1 MQFRSIFRGSI
12 PILENLEKAIYIIA
26 GVLLAFAA
34 FAMLSKTIL
43 SLWALFMNESIRYT
57 ALKLL
62 DDLLL
67 VLMLVEVLHTILVS
81 LKTQVLKT
89 EPFLAIG
96 LIAAVRR
103 ILIITVE
110 AAHIAD
116 LSEVVFQRT
125 MIEIGIL
132 TMTILILVISIYLV
146 RKQAPQPEVD
156 QHLISQR

>member
-1 MQFRSIFRGSI
+1 MQVKSIYQGSI
-12 PILENLEKAIYIIA
+12 PTLEKLEKAIYIIA
-26 GVLLAFAA
+26 GILLVVAA
-34 FAMLSKTIL
+34 FAMLGKAVVA
-43 SLWALFMNESIRYT
+43 LWSSFSHSTAREL

-67 VLMLVEVLHTILVS
+67 VLMLVEILHTIRVS
-81 LKTQVLKT
+81 LRTHVIKT
-89 EPFLAIG
+89 EPFLAVG

-116 LSEVVFQRT
+116 LSDIVFERT

-132 TMTILILVISIYLV
+132 TFLILILVISIYLV
-146 RKQAPQPEVD
+146 RKMAPESINPVT
-156 QHLISQR
+156 SQ